1 MHTSLLMPLTGALVT
16 LGSLTKT
23 FDSIG
28 LSTVNMVAEEYLAEK
43 WLEKPSR
50 KKSALV
56 VRRDE
61 AFGAQR
67 DA

>member
-1 MHTSLLMPLTGALVT
+1 
-16 LGSLTKT
+16 
-23 FDSIG
+23 
-28 LSTVNMVAEEYLAEK
+28 MVAEEYLAEK

>member
-1 MHTSLLMPLTGALVT
+1 MHTSLLMTLTGT
-16 LGSLTKT
+16 LAAWGSLTKA

-28 LSTVNMVAEEYLAEK
+28 LSTINMVAGEYLPEK

-50 KKSALV
+50 KKSTLV